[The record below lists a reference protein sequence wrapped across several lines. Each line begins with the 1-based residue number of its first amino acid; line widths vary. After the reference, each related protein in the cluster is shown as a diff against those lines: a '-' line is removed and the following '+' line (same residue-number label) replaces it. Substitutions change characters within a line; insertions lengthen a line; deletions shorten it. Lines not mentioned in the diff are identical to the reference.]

1 MVSTETLPS
10 SPLNESGHR
19 IWKDWKGTFC
29 QVKRVQCTCIQRRG
43 VALNLKKEHSDRAAR
58 LRTGT
63 LKKRMPTR
71 PPLRKYRSCSKQLN
85 RHNVSTPVSWVSA
98 HFLFAR
104 EPYFTKNIFFF
115 SCAHS
120 KLSTLLGWVWSSLQ
134 FLFSHSVL
142 WNAANASKC
151 TSVQKILFDIFAF
164 VF

>member
-1 MVSTETLPS
+1 M
-10 SPLNESGHR
+10 
-19 IWKDWKGTFC
+19 
-29 QVKRVQCTCIQRRG
+29 KRVQCTCIQRRG

-104 EPYFTKNIFFF
+104 EPYFTKKIFFSPVHIQSF
-115 SCAHS
+115 RRCWVGFEVRFNFYFLAWNCEMQQTHPSALPSRKFCSTFFRLYFRELQNLFHGPFEVCEKKRMNTS
-120 KLSTLLGWVWSSLQ
+120 KL
-134 FLFSHSVL
+134 
-142 WNAANASKC
+142 
-151 TSVQKILFDIFAF
+151 
-164 VF
+164 